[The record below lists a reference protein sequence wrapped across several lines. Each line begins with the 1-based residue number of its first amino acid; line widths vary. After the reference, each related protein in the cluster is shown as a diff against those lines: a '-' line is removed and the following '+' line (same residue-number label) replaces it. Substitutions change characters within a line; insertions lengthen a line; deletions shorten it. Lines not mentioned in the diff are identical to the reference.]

1 MGQLR
6 RLLSHAGEQSCQ
18 PVQVHLVAQ
27 SNTER
32 RQRVLS
38 IVMVGSSVKITNC
51 GPLPPA
57 PSPKVGEG
65 ERVNVEA
72 GLQADRLYNVSST
85 RLRAVWSV
93 EDAVRGVDAM
103 RPAAPC
109 RACCLLAPLRHP
121 VHVRLARPSRGC
133 AA

>member
-1 MGQLR
+1 MGQLH
-6 RLLSHAGEQSCQ
+6 RLHSHTGVHNCQ

-57 PSPKVGEG
+57 PS
-65 ERVNVEA
+65 
-72 GLQADRLYNVSST
+72 YNH
-85 RLRAVWSV
+85 R
-93 EDAVRGVDAM
+93 
-103 RPAAPC
+103 
-109 RACCLLAPLRHP
+109 
-121 VHVRLARPSRGC
+121 
-133 AA
+133 

>member
-57 PSPKVGEG
+57 PSPRAGEG
-65 ERVNVEA
+65 EPSYGVLTGNILPHAQGGRGGASECGGRIA
-72 GLQADRLYNVSST
+72 GGST
-85 RLRAVWSV
+85 V
-93 EDAVRGVDAM
+93 
-103 RPAAPC
+103 
-109 RACCLLAPLRHP
+109 
-121 VHVRLARPSRGC
+121 
-133 AA
+133 